1 MAVLLARVKCRG
13 SVAELS
19 GWVFLFDFFLFF
31 DIQVFWYYIVSL
43 VVFGFIFV
51 FLSFFLKIFIYSFD
65 ISLSL
70 FHSVIQLLRIV
81 SFHSVLFGSQS
92 VIFVRG

>member
-1 MAVLLARVKCRG
+1 M
-13 SVAELS
+13 S
-19 GWVFLFDFFLFF
+19 GQRSRALGVGVFIRLFF
-31 DIQVFWYYIVSL
+31 ILRHSGLLVLYRFTGCVWIYFRISL
-43 VVFGFIFV
+43 
-51 FLSFFLKIFIYSFD
+51 FFLKIFIYSFD